1 MFRLWVTIVI
11 LQFLLSAAVVFA
23 KDIKSYSE
31 IPEDANP
38 NYEVLEH
45 YLKKYIS
52 YSDIKN
58 RPYKFTITPNNPK
71 ELILD
76 LTTDEYVIK
85 QLNKTSMISYLM
97 YEDGEIVIDE
107 ITPKDRFGH
116 LFTNETLW
124 VSNSAGKSIMS
135 YVYGHAV
142 CRGHVDGIHQTM
154 NWDILENTLYEGQ
167 PIINILNMAPGDKK
181 VKIKR
186 NINMSSLESLLK
198 TEYKN
203 VKATKSK
210 YNYNNVNTNLIA
222 SYPLYKMGLNEYEK
236 MLNEIFADKIGI
248 EHNVVFYKPRE
259 AGEDEASV
267 TYGMHI
273 SRYDYLR
280 IAIAML
286 NDWNNNT
293 CEGQYLKS
301 LYENKI
307 KKNEDYR
314 NKNEAFSKPKY
325 YAGQFHTFKNKKI
338 FVLDGYGGQTISI
351 DFDNNTIIS
360 TLAIH
365 RDFNWMKLVHSK
377 F

>member
-1 MFRLWVTIVI
+1 MFRIWLFFVI

-107 ITPKDRFGH
+107 ITPKDRFGKI
-116 LFTNETLW
+116 FKNNTLY

-142 CRGHVDGIHQTM
+142 CRGHVNGISETID
-154 NWDILENTLYEGQ
+154 WDVLENTLYENQ
-167 PIINILNMAPGDKK
+167 TIINILNM
-181 VKIKR
+181 
-186 NINMSSLESLLK
+186 E
-198 TEYKN
+198 
-203 VKATKSK
+203 
-210 YNYNNVNTNLIA
+210 
-222 SYPLYKMGLNEYEK
+222 
-236 MLNEIFADKIGI
+236 
-248 EHNVVFYKPRE
+248 
-259 AGEDEASV
+259 
-267 TYGMHI
+267 
-273 SRYDYLR
+273 
-280 IAIAML
+280 
-286 NDWNNNT
+286 
-293 CEGQYLKS
+293 
-301 LYENKI
+301 
-307 KKNEDYR
+307 
-314 NKNEAFSKPKY
+314 
-325 YAGQFHTFKNKKI
+325 
-338 FVLDGYGGQTISI
+338 
-351 DFDNNTIIS
+351 
-360 TLAIH
+360 
-365 RDFNWMKLVHSK
+365 
-377 F
+377 